1 MKKTRTLFSKR
12 DEASSR
18 LDPERDWIMLLIL
31 SAIALT
37 GIVVW
42 NMWAF
47 DTVANGGII
56 GSPATST
63 TPVFNQSSLGAI
75 HTIFANRAAEEE
87 KYASSTY
94 SFTDPSQ

>member
-56 GSPATST
+56 G
-63 TPVFNQSSLGAI
+63 
-75 HTIFANRAAEEE
+75 
-87 KYASSTY
+87 
-94 SFTDPSQ
+94 